1 MNLLAIDTATEMV
14 SVAVHDGQ
22 RITASA
28 EALGDRRHT
37 ELLAPMIEGVCR
49 QAGIGL
55 RDVAELAVD
64 VGPGLFTGMRV
75 GVATAKALAEILD
88 LQVHPVASTEIVAVG
103 CASETPVVA
112 AVLDARRGQV
122 FWSLHIGGVSV
133 LGPRVGSLE
142 ECVADVVDRGQPVT
156 LVGTGAIRYEDELRE
171 AFRLSGVEV
180 TFAVSASARPTAA
193 VLATLIRRSGSAR
206 VPVATDDVTPLYLR
220 APDAE
225 INWVTRS

>member
-14 SVAVHDGQ
+14 SVAVHDGR

-37 ELLAPMIEGVCR
+37 ELLAPMIDGVCR
-49 QAGIGL
+49 QAGIHL

-75 GVATAKALAEILD
+75 GVATVKALAEILD
-88 LQVHPVASTEIVAVG
+88 LAVHPVASTEIVAIG

-122 FWSLHIGGVSV
+122 FWSLHVGGASV
-133 LGPRVGSLE
+133 LGPRVGSIE
-142 ECVADVVDRGQPVT
+142 ECAADIVDRGQPVT
-156 LVGTGAIRYEDELRE
+156 LVGTGAVRYEEEFRE
-171 AFRLSGVEV
+171 SLRLSGVV
-180 TFAVSASARPTAA
+180 ATFADPAVARPTAA
-193 VLATLIRRSGSAR
+193 VLATSIRRSGSAR
-206 VPVATDDVTPLYLR
+206 VPVATDEVIPLYLR